1 MGKIDETKASAPSTG
16 GFSSGGSTSEQKDEA
31 KDPAPSAGGFS
42 FAASTPAPATG
53 GFSFAGSSP
62 DENDEVKAP
71 APSTGGFSFGG
82 SAPSAALEKKDE
94 AKAPSTGGFSFGGST
109 AAASAQAAGG
119 FSFGGSAPERKDEAA
134 KTSTPASA
142 AADQATAAGTYPSPP
157 PPIEYQTKT
166 VQEIIN
172 TFTECLEKDAVEF
185 AKQAQRVAEWD
196 AVLRESQSGMEELTE
211 QVRKLLFQRQEVD
224 RTLNGVCAY
233 QKELSS
239 TLDGLEVS
247 LFYISVIPLLRVETL
262 STLFS
267 MFQST
272 SFFKFIQTLPQKQID
287 QLFQA
292 QSNLRPQDAD
302 REREVAYQRAIDV
315 DARLTALQH
324 SLYTLVGDLNAAAE
338 RATASVNIA
347 GSSSGVDGKE
357 NVGQIVQLLN
367 LHHETLV
374 WLENTCRSLEGD
386 LSVIGRAL
394 HER

>member
-1 MGKIDETKASAPSTG
+1 MGKIDETIASAPSTG

-53 GFSFAGSSP
+53 GFNFAGSSP

-82 SAPSAALEKKDE
+82 SAPSAKT
-94 AKAPSTGGFSFGGST
+94 PSTGGFSFGGST

-134 KTSTPASA
+134 KTSTPATASADQASA
-142 AADQATAAGTYPSPP
+142 AATYPSPP

-211 QVRKLLFQRQEVD
+211 QVSKLLFQRQEVD

-239 TLDGLEVS
+239 TLDGLEVR
-247 LFYISVIPLLRVETL
+247 LFYISVIPLFRVETL
-262 STLFS
+262 SILFS
-267 MFQST
+267 ICS
-272 SFFKFIQTLPQKQID
+272 
-287 QLFQA
+287 
-292 QSNLRPQDAD
+292 
-302 REREVAYQRAIDV
+302 
-315 DARLTALQH
+315 
-324 SLYTLVGDLNAAAE
+324 
-338 RATASVNIA
+338 
-347 GSSSGVDGKE
+347 
-357 NVGQIVQLLN
+357 
-367 LHHETLV
+367 
-374 WLENTCRSLEGD
+374 
-386 LSVIGRAL
+386 
-394 HER
+394 